1 MERRRK
7 MNRAQRRRLNS
18 KRKGA
23 TQMHHRTMT
32 KKIQAET
39 EEENYNGTFF
49 NKKSKTTD

>member
-1 MERRRK
+1 

-23 TQMHHRTMT
+23 TQLHHRSVAKKMT
-32 KKIQAET
+32 AEM
-39 EEENYNGTFF
+39 EEANYNESFF